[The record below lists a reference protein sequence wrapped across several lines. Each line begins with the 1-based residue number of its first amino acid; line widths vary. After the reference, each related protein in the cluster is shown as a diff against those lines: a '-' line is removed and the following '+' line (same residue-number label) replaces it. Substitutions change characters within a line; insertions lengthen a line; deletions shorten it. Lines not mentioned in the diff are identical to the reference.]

1 MTAVRKLRESRVS
14 RTAALVA
21 AAFRGAWR
29 QALATA
35 IPGRGR
41 TTRRE
46 QAVLRTADDVAR
58 LMGDMKG
65 VTMKVGQ
72 IVSLM
77 GGAAVSEAFAERMS
91 TLQASAPPMAPELVR
106 QVFQAEFGQLP

>member
-1 MTAVRKLRESRVS
+1 MTASRRLRASRVS

-21 AAFRGAWR
+21 AAFRGVWR
-29 QALATA
+29 QALAAA
-35 IPGRGR
+35 IPGGGR
-41 TTRRE
+41 TKRRE
-46 QAVLRTADDVAR
+46 QAMLRTADDVAR

-106 QVFQAEFGQLP
+106 QVFES